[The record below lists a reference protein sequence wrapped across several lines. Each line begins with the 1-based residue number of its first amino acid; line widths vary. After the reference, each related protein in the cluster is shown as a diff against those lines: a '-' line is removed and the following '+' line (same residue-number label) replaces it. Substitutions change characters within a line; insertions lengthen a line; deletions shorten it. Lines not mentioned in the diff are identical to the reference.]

1 MAADAAPA
9 FVLIERLPAPGEE
22 VLLDGDAAHYLSR
35 VVRARPGERVTATD
49 GAGTVATLE
58 VIESRPTVRV
68 IGGEHRI
75 VERPAE
81 RVLLCGAPE
90 GDRAD
95 WMVEKLA
102 ELGVGRLV
110 LVECERAKWERAEA
124 KLERWSRLAAAALRQ
139 SQSAWRLRIEGPL
152 ALATASRGRAA
163 ARWSPARAAVS
174 GAAGRA
180 GASWCVIGPSP
191 GFSEGEVK
199 RLQESGFAPAGLG
212 PARLRTETARLGP
225 KPPGQEPAARPG
237 SPGRMAGLA

>member
-35 VVRARPGERVTATD
+35 VVRARPGERVHATD

-58 VIESRPTVRV
+58 VVESRPDVRV
-68 IGGEHRI
+68 IGGERR
-75 VERPAE
+75 VMARPAE
-81 RVLLCGAPE
+81 RVLVCGAPE

-102 ELGVGRLV
+102 ELGVSRLV
-110 LVECERAKWERAEA
+110 LAECERAKWERAEA

-139 SQSAWRLRIEGPL
+139 SQSAWLMRIEPPRPL
-152 ALATASRGRAA
+152 AEALAGAESATA
-163 ARWSPARAAVS
+163 RWVALP
-174 GAAGRA
+174 GAATVRLPRED

-191 GFSEGEVK
+191 GFSESEVK
-199 RLQESGFAPAGLG
+199 RLRESGFVPAGLG
-212 PARLRTETARLGP
+212 PARLRTETAALTV
-225 KPPGQEPAARPG
+225 AALWQ
-237 SPGRMAGLA
+237 AGGAG